1 MNSFTL
7 FTEELARALAMTMV
21 HSLWQGAIIVMV
33 ITLILQGR
41 LGEQA
46 RNQYLVHFAGLG
58 FLFLAAILT
67 FCYQYSLPFSTS
79 ELTFSAL
86 PLTSDLAS
94 SATDVSARY
103 DFDWQYL
110 LSLIW
115 FTGAML
121 FVIRLLV
128 SSLHLLHIRHTSQT
142 AAADWQ
148 QCVERLK
155 MRLKIGHKVKLL
167 ISDLS
172 PVPFIYGVLKPV
184 IIVPSM
190 YFNQLTDREIESII
204 LHELAHIRRHDF
216 AINLISVIIESLL
229 FFNPATWWLTKGMKT
244 QREFCCDDTV
254 QQQIGNRNIYL
265 RALYKAA
272 LISVDQQPN
281 YSVALFHQNSELIMR
296 VKRMLNTPGHRS
308 VHFPFVTA
316 GIGMVLLG
324 LLFTVNMAIG
334 QNNERKHIDK
344 QDLEKIEVK
353 EAIAVQ
359 PAVAPVVMVN
369 VQEPKPVVVTVA
381 PVVTSVTR
389 PAMVK
394 EIAISPASAVHVSP
408 VIKPEIDII
417 PDTLPTSPKM
427 EELQRKLEQK
437 AEEMEELA
445 ELLEE
450 SIEENVENEMEKMEA
465 LMEQLEEMQE
475 EKLEKLE
482 GFENSEAL
490 ERLENLAEELE
501 EVMEEREEAIET
513 SFPEELVESIA
524 EEMERKAEA
533 YDSDKPLTNEQRQ
546 KLDAE
551 MKALGEKMKEAMK
564 DYEINMREMEHN
576 PEIDRIQKE
585 MKAAAG
591 ELEPMHKLHEDI
603 WTVEAKKLQ
612 EEIKLIQE
620 NMHIKMQGVQ
630 KDLQEKMERK
640 AAEMA
645 ELSRQMEEEAKRI
658 KGKGNQ

>member
-7 FTEELARALAMTMV
+7 FNEELANALAMTMV
-21 HSLWQGAIIVMV
+21 HSLWQGAIIVLLV
-33 ITLILQGR
+33 TLILKGR
-41 LGEQA
+41 MGEQA

-58 FLFLAAILT
+58 CLFLAAILT
-67 FCYQYSLPFSTS
+67 FCYQYSLPFSSS
-79 ELTFSAL
+79 ELAFSAH
-86 PLTSDLAS
+86 PFTSDLAS
-94 SATDVSARY
+94 RSNDVTARY
-103 DFDWQYL
+103 NFDWQYL

-115 FTGAML
+115 FIGTL
-121 FVIRLLV
+121 FFVIRFLA

-142 AAADWQ
+142 ATPDWQ
-148 QCVERLK
+148 QCVRRLQT
-155 MRLKIGHKVKLL
+155 RLKIGHKVKLL

-172 PVPFIYGVLKPV
+172 PVPFIYGILKPV

-216 AINLISVIIESLL
+216 AINLITVIIESLL
-229 FFNPATWWLTKGMKT
+229 FFNPATWWLTKEMKT

-281 YSVALFHQNSELIMR
+281 YSVALFHKNSELIMR
-296 VKRMLNTPGHRS
+296 VKRMLNIPGHRS
-308 VHFPFVTA
+308 AHFPFVTA

-324 LLFTVNMAIG
+324 ILFTVNMAIG
-334 QNNERKHIDK
+334 QNSEQKQNEK
-344 QDLEKIEVK
+344 QQLEKIEVK
-353 EAIAVQ
+353 EAISVQ
-359 PAVAPVVMVN
+359 PAIAPVVMVN
-369 VQEPKPVVVTVA
+369 VKKPVVVTVA
-381 PVVTSVTR
+381 PVVTSVTQ
-389 PAMVK
+389 PEMVK
-394 EIAISPASAVHVSP
+394 EIVKFPAPEVNLSPPVVKP
-408 VIKPEIDII
+408 VIHII
-417 PDTLPTSPKM
+417 RDTLPTSPKM

-465 LMEQLEEMQE
+465 LIEQLEEMHE
-475 EKLEKLE
+475 GKIEKLES
-482 GFENSEAL
+482 FENSEAI
-490 ERLENLAEELE
+490 ERLESLAEELE
-501 EVMEEREEAIET
+501 EIMEEHEEAIEN
-513 SFPEELVESIA
+513 SFPEELMESIA

-551 MKALGEKMKEAMK
+551 MKALGEKMKGAMK
-564 DYEINMREMEHN
+564 DYEVKMREVENN
-576 PEIDRIQKE
+576 PEIERIQKE

-603 WTVEAKKLQ
+603 WTGEAKKLQ

-645 ELSRQMEEEAKRI
+645 ELSRQMEEEAKRL